1 MNYCS
6 IQDAWGSS
14 DYISDQF
21 KKYDNIDLNNNIQSN
36 WNNET
41 TENFTNTNQRE
52 EIQSKQTNT
61 NQYNT
66 NKLRN
71 INQNKIHNIN
81 YNNHNNRNRNYNHRK
96 FNCYDFHEHISNCKH
111 CQLKLQ
117 NNISTRI
124 IKKIQFLIYSNK
136 DSFLLVLIILFSI
149 IFLNLFF
156 SLFRK

>member
-6 IQDAWGSS
+6 IQDAWGNS

-21 KKYDNIDLNNNIQSN
+21 KKYDNIDLNNNIQSD
-36 WNNET
+36 WNSET
-41 TENFTNTNQRE
+41 TENFTNTNQE
-52 EIQSKQTNT
+52 KKIQSHQTNT

-66 NKLRN
+66 NKLKH
-71 INQNKIHNIN
+71 NQNKNNNIN
-81 YNNHNNRNRNYNHRK
+81 YNTYNHNRNHRT
-96 FNCYDFHEHISNCKH
+96 FNCDDFHEHISKCKH